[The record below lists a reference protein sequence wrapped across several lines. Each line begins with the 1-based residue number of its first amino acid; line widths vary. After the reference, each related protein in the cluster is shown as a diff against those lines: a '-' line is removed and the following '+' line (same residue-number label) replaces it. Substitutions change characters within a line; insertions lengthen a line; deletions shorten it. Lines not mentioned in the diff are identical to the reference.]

1 MTVPLPVE
9 AFSLELDDKE
19 FRLLAA
25 MCHLAASDGG
35 VEVTMA
41 DLSILTH
48 RGEEN
53 VRRALRGLEA
63 KGLVTTTRTKRNLGR
78 LYKNKYKLTHC
89 TVGSEPAVIHHTV
102 GSTDGIHVVPVI
114 TNTTNSQVSRVINT
128 TYLLVG
134 NGISHKE
141 ETMNNWKDDDDTV
154 AFGLLEGELPAKQA
168 QALVNDKRKPKTRG
182 NRPVPDWTTYDM
194 ATEFSYRLS
203 RKFPMIPGL
212 VNVKA
217 LAGALAK
224 NRREYGITAVVE
236 MEVMDL
242 FFNDERKWRAAE
254 EHPEKIHGKYLRMF
268 TTNLEEA
275 LANLGMLDQL
285 SESSSV
291 APQGSFVYASD
302 GARFTDSFL
311 GRKALQQHEQDLED
325 ARDL

>member
-1 MTVPLPVE
+1 MTVALPVD

-25 MCHLAASDGG
+25 MCHLAASDGV
-35 VEVTMA
+35 VEATMS
-41 DLSILTH
+41 DLGILTQ

-78 LYKNKYKLTHC
+78 LHKNRYTLTHC
-89 TVGSEPAVIHHTV
+89 MVGSKDAVIHHTV
-102 GSTDGIHVVPVI
+102 GSTDGTHVVPVI

-134 NGISHKE
+134 NEVSHKE
-141 ETMNNWKDDDDTV
+141 ETMNKWQDDDDTV
-154 AFGLLEGELPAKQA
+154 GFGLLEGELPAKQA
-168 QALVNDKRKPKTRG
+168 EAMVSDKRKPKTRG
-182 NRPVPDWTTYDM
+182 NRPVTDWTTYDM

-203 RKFPMIPGL
+203 RKFPLIPGL

-236 MEVMDL
+236 MEIMDL
-242 FFNDERKWRAAE
+242 FFGDERKWRSAE

-275 LANLGMLDQL
+275 LSNLGMLDQL
-285 SESSSV
+285 SDTPPV
-291 APQGSFVYASD
+291 VQQGTYLYASD
-302 GARFTDSFL
+302 GTRFDDSFL
-311 GRKALQQHEQDLED
+311 GRKALRQYEQELETER
-325 ARDL
+325 AL

>member
-1 MTVPLPVE
+1 
-9 AFSLELDDKE
+9 
-19 FRLLAA
+19 
-25 MCHLAASDGG
+25 
-35 VEVTMA
+35 
-41 DLSILTH
+41 
-48 RGEEN
+48 
-53 VRRALRGLEA
+53 
-63 KGLVTTTRTKRNLGR
+63 
-78 LYKNKYKLTHC
+78 
-89 TVGSEPAVIHHTV
+89 
-102 GSTDGIHVVPVI
+102 
-114 TNTTNSQVSRVINT
+114 
-128 TYLLVG
+128 
-134 NGISHKE
+134 
-141 ETMNNWKDDDDTV
+141 MNNWKDDDDTV

>member
-19 FRLLAA
+19 FRLLTA
-25 MCHLAASDGG
+25 MCHLAASDGA
-35 VEVTMA
+35 VEATMN
-41 DLSILTH
+41 DLSILTR

-63 KGLVTTTRTKRNLGR
+63 HGLVTTTRTKRNLGR
-78 LYKNKYKLTHC
+78 LHKNKYKLTHC
-89 TVGSEPAVIHHTV
+89 TVGSETTVVHHTV
-102 GSTDGIHVVPVI
+102 GSTDDIHVVPVI

-134 NGISHKE
+134 NEISHKE
-141 ETMNNWKDDDDTV
+141 ETMNKWQDDDDTV
-154 AFGLLEGELPAKQA
+154 GFGLLEGELPANQA

-203 RKFPMIPGL
+203 RKFPLIPGL

-242 FFNDERKWRAAE
+242 FFGDERKWRAAE
-254 EHPEKIHGKYLRMF
+254 QHPEKIHGKYLRMF

-275 LANLGMLDQL
+275 LSNLGMLDQL
-285 SESSSV
+285 SDTPSV
-291 APQGSFVYASD
+291 ASTGSYVYASD
-302 GARFTDSFL
+302 GTRFNDSFL
-311 GRKALQQHEQDLED
+311 GKKALRQHEQDLEE
-325 ARDL
+325 ARAL